1 MVHHVGSA
9 TISTPRSWLIQNKT
23 IRIKNKKPISGNYP
37 RWVLYSENW
46 NFIFGFILHF
56 LWLDSILAKESFH
69 LPNIDMDQI
78 PQTLDFFQ
86 EKFSGIDN
94 KKTHEPKER
103 GLTLQHRQ
111 RSVDLIFGRMI
122 NKRIISKKSIT
133 NWVYQKSKT
142 WGSKRLPGWA
152 IR

>member
-1 MVHHVGSA
+1 
-9 TISTPRSWLIQNKT
+9 
-23 IRIKNKKPISGNYP
+23 
-37 RWVLYSENW
+37 
-46 NFIFGFILHF
+46 
-56 LWLDSILAKESFH
+56 
-69 LPNIDMDQI
+69 MDQI

-142 WGSKRLPGWA
+142 
-152 IR
+152 